1 MLKPVAE
8 KCNRCQFRIIIETVM
23 KIAYASFEVIFMVTH
38 DIQLTNGR
46 QRTAFIGT
54 LLLGTFGMSIRQ
66 SSLSTAYPTLM
77 REFAIPA
84 SMVQWLTTGFMLV
97 MCLLIPTSPWLLHNI
112 PFKKLFVSVVLTFS
126 AGTLLCVVAP
136 TFWVLVLG
144 RMLEAVAVGIIFP
157 SYQTVLL
164 IITPVPGRGSVM
176 GLAGLIMGS
185 ALAVGPIVSGVVL
198 NFTSWRGLFVLF
210 LVVMA
215 IVLLLTPWAIQDVV
229 GQYPS
234 EIDGLSVVLGLGFIG
249 VLYVLT
255 ESVSADPQWGLLG
268 GLLVASVLAIAWFI
282 YRQLHRD
289 KPLLNLRVFTSGI
302 YTKSVFLT
310 GISYIALIVTTILM
324 PLYYQNVLGTSAL
337 VSGLAMV
344 PAAVVLAL
352 LNPISGRLLDRMG
365 GKWVVLIG
373 QSLIVIG
380 MAAMIWAASQRLLV
394 LSIIMAAFI
403 ESGNAFVMMPSV
415 TMGANDLPED
425 LVAHATAVTTTA
437 RQLFGSAG
445 VAIATALLTLF
456 TNQNAGLGKIP
467 SQVVGFQWT
476 FFIFA
481 LVGVGGALIAL
492 TLPKG
497 QVKNS
502 R

>member
-1 MLKPVAE
+1 ME
-8 KCNRCQFRIIIETVM
+8 
-23 KIAYASFEVIFMVTH
+23 TH
-38 DIQLTNGR
+38 DVRLMDTR

-54 LLLGTFGMSIRQ
+54 LLLGTFGMSISQ

-97 MCLLIPTSPWLLHNI
+97 MCLLIPTSPWLLHNV
-112 PFKKLFVSVVLTFS
+112 PFKKLFVGVVLTFS
-126 AGTLLCVVAP
+126 AGTILCVVAP
-136 TFWVLVLG
+136 KFWLLVVG
-144 RMLEAVAVGIIFP
+144 RMLEAIAVGIIFP
-157 SYQTVLL
+157 AYQSVLL
-164 IITPVPGRGSVM
+164 IITPVQHRGSVM

-210 LVVMA
+210 LIVMA
-215 IVLLLTPWAIQDVV
+215 VVLALTPWAITDVV

-234 EIDGLSVVLGLGFIG
+234 AIDGLSVVLGLGFIG

-255 ESVSADPQWGLLG
+255 ESVSAHPQWGLLA
-268 GLLVASVLAIAWFI
+268 GLLVASIAAVVWFVW
-282 YRQLHRD
+282 RQLHRS

-324 PLYYQNVLGTSAL
+324 PLYYQDVLGTSAL

-352 LNPISGRLLDRMG
+352 LNPISGRLLDKIG
-365 GKWVVLIG
+365 GKWVILIG

-380 MAAMIWAASQRLLV
+380 MVAMIWAASQRYLV
-394 LSIIMAAFI
+394 LSILMAAFI

-445 VAIATALLTLF
+445 VAVATALLTLF
-456 TNQNAGLGKIP
+456 TRKNAALGNIG
-467 SQVVGFQWT
+467 SQIAGFQWT
-476 FFIFA
+476 FAIFA
-481 LVGVGGALIAL
+481 VIGIIGALITF
-492 TLPKG
+492 TLPDTRK
-497 QVKNS
+497 VKKA
-502 R
+502 